1 MSKTSNFSNTYIIVP
16 AYNESGN
23 IVKVISGLRQYK
35 YPVIVVDDGSTDDT
49 SLKAHNAG
57 AMVLKHKV
65 NQGKS
70 KGAAMKTG
78 CEYAFYHKKCDSVIF
93 VDGDDQHLTS
103 DIPKFI
109 SKLKEGNEAVVGTRN
124 FNFSVPLARYMGN
137 KIASLLVGFLYGT
150 YVSDLLCGFRAITS
164 SAYEKIK
171 WESIGY
177 GVETEMIINII
188 NSDIK
193 WCELPV
199 TVLYHD
205 KNKGVSLLDSFGI
218 LMDVIKWK
226 LKS

>member
-1 MSKTSNFSNTYIIVP
+1 MSKISNYSNTSIIIP
-16 AYNESGN
+16 AFNESKN
-23 IVKVISGLRQYK
+23 IAKVISGLKVYG
-35 YPVIVVDDGSTDDT
+35 YPVIVVDDGSVDDT
-49 SLKAHNAG
+49 SLTASKAG
-57 AMVLKHKV
+57 AIVLKHKV

-78 CEYAFYHKKCDSVIF
+78 CEYAFYHNKCDSVIF
-93 VDGDDQHLTS
+93 VDGDDQHLST
-103 DIPKFI
+103 DIPKFVN
-109 SKLKEGNEAVVGTRN
+109 KLKDGYDAVIGTRN

-150 YVSDLLCGFRAITS
+150 YISDLLCGFRAITS

-177 GVETEMIINII
+177 GVETEMIINILR
-188 NSDIK
+188 SDIK

-226 LKS
+226 LKP